1 MFQIHVLRSWR
12 TNVTLVQVHT
22 VLGYSLMEALLVGKC
37 VKAHLVVKRMEAH
50 LVVKRM
56 EAHLVVKRMEAHLV
70 TKHVEAH
77 SVVKTVIQWL
87 SVWKLIWWLKALLH
101 LSRMNALSPLRT
113 DPYTMNVHGC
123 ALIASTLAKCKCEEQ
138 RFMMLFMDCHVTVVN

>member
-37 VKAHLVVKRMEAH
+37 VK
-50 LVVKRM
+50 
-56 EAHLVVKRMEAHLV
+56 AHLVVKRMEAHLV